1 MAIGKTPN
9 NMRIGIVNSE
19 ITKWDTCFDPNL
31 ITVSV
36 YNETC
41 NFNRISCR
49 FVTSLE
55 DSDHIKK
62 VKLLLEKL
70 FFDFFE
76 LIL

>member
-36 YNETC
+36 FNETC

-62 VKLLLEKL
+62 VIFVARKAC
-70 FFDFFE
+70 FRF
-76 LIL
+76 